1 MEYCQGPGCI
11 KGSCRIGFCQKSDW
25 IWHHAAPKHQINM
38 KDNNEFRD
46 FLQNRR
52 QVLVNL
58 IVSSTDSASPVELDQ
73 QVQGRLSR
81 MDAIQVQAMAK
92 ATAERRRIEIAQ
104 IDAAMGRMEVN
115 EYGYCVECGEKI
127 AEKRLRLTPSIARCI
142 ECAE

>member
-1 MEYCQGPGCI
+1 MIDTNEYLTL
-11 KGSCRIGFCQKSDW
+11 
-25 IWHHAAPKHQINM
+25 
-38 KDNNEFRD
+38 
-46 FLQNRR
+46 LQNRR
-52 QVLVNL
+52 QELVNQ
-58 IVSSTDSASPVELDQ
+58 IASSNHSAAPVELDQ

-92 ATAERRRIEIAQ
+92 ATIERRRIEVAQ
-104 IDAAMGRMEVN
+104 IDAAIGRMEIN